1 MATPAVAWSADDTP
15 LVSIIIPNYNY
26 ADSLAVCLRAALNQT
41 YPRTEVIVV
50 DDASTDDSV
59 AVAEALGVRVI
70 RLATNGGC
78 ARSRNVGAAQARGD
92 ILFFVDSDLAM
103 EPDAV
108 AAAVAILRARPDV
121 GAVCGL
127 QDPEPL
133 LHDTPVARYR
143 GVQYHYWSASGEGEV
158 TVLFPAMLA
167 IPRRVFDE
175 IGPFNEDLKQTEE
188 VDYAYRLSRRYRIL
202 LSREVRGRHD
212 HDHALVPLLR
222 KLFHRA
228 RLRIPL
234 YLRARR
240 FAKGFETAARAWAS
254 LAALAAVPALA
265 LPILFGPAWLVVSVA
280 LLVASVLADR
290 GMYAFARRHRGTRF
304 LVFFTLMH
312 YLVNV
317 TITTGVAVGVLQW
330 LWSRPFRGLYDRWFP
345 QEVPG

>member
-1 MATPAVAWSADDTP
+1 MSATPPSTNDTP
-15 LVSIIIPNYNY
+15 LVSIIVPNYNY
-26 ADSLAVCLRAALNQT
+26 ADSLGVCLQAVLDQT

-50 DDASTDDSV
+50 DDGSTDDSV
-59 AVAEALGVRVI
+59 AVAEAMGVRVI
-70 RLATNGGC
+70 RLTDNGGC
-78 ARSRNVGAAQARGD
+78 ARSRNVGAAHAQGD

-108 AAAVAILRARPDV
+108 ANAVAILRADPEV

-127 QDPEPL
+127 QDPDPL
-133 LHDTPVARYR
+133 LHDTLVARYR

-167 IPRRVFDE
+167 MPRRIFDQ

-202 LSREVRGRHD
+202 LSGAVRGRHD
-212 HDHALVPLLR
+212 HDHALIPLLR

-240 FAKGFETAARAWAS
+240 FAKGFETAARAYAS
-254 LAALAAVPALA
+254 LAALAALPALV
-265 LPILFGPAWLVVSVA
+265 LPVLFGPAWLVVPAA
-280 LLVASVLADR
+280 LLLGSMLADR
-290 GMYAFARRHRGTRF
+290 GLYAFARRHRGTRF
-304 LVFFTLMH
+304 LVFFTAMH